1 MTSEKLNSFLNGAG
15 FYIVLFLAIAV
26 IGASGYFIFD
36 TVSQNR
42 STQPS
47 SENQAVLSE
56 QPEHLTPD
64 PIAKED
70 ESASRPTAERQT
82 VAVSGTVE
90 VAAAKPSEEPA
101 DTTVVLPLR
110 GETVT
115 PFSIDKLVYSET
127 MGDWRTHNGVDI
139 SAEEGATVVA
149 AASGKVTS
157 VINDYWMGSTVTI
170 ACGDHY
176 ELTYA
181 SLAHPSVSAGDTVRA
196 GDAIGSVSAGALQ
209 EEALGPHLHFSVTR
223 NGVLMD
229 PAVYLSKAS

>member
-15 FYIVLFLAIAV
+15 FYIVLFLTIAV

-36 TVSQNR
+36 TVSNNR
-42 STQPS
+42 NAQPS

-64 PIAKED
+64 PVTKED
-70 ESASRPTAERQT
+70 ASVSRPAAERQT

-90 VAAAKPSEEPA
+90 VAAKPTEEPA

-110 GETVT
+110 GETVM
-115 PFSIDKLVYSET
+115 PFSMDELVYSET

-139 SAEEGATVVA
+139 AAEEGATVVA

-181 SLAHPSVSAGDTVRA
+181 SLAHPSVSAGDSVRA